1 MTILD
6 QPTRAVPALIPLFS
20 VTIFLSAALLFFV
33 QPLFARIVLPEI
45 GGAPAVWTTAMLFFQ
60 SVLLGGYVYAHL
72 STKYLPVRAQL
83 GLHLVIWAGALAFL
97 PLGIPEGWTLDL
109 TAPVAGQTLLLFAAG
124 VGVPFALLSANAP
137 LIQSWYAASEG
148 PSADDPYFLYGASNL
163 GSFVALLAFPL
174 LAEPFFGAASIG
186 FAFAAGFIVLGAGL
200 LATGLMAKRGRTS
213 ARAVQAR
220 TPITASALVFWA
232 ALAFVPSSLM
242 LSVTTKIS
250 TDIGALPVIWVLP
263 LALFLLTF
271 TLTFTRAPI
280 LGEPILKRVAVAGA
294 GLSFAVFVGLFG
306 NHLSL
311 LTALLLV
318 AAFFGVTLWCH
329 ARLYAARPTAE
340 HLTTF
345 YITMSVGGALGG
357 LFNAIIA
364 PSLFADL
371 YEGPATLIAL
381 AILLLAAADGTARQM
396 AMRASLISL
405 VGVAAIVALTP
416 SDQIFRDRSF
426 FGTHKVIEQ
435 NGLRLYTNG
444 TTVHGA
450 QRIASMTDTPEPL
463 AYYHRNGPMG
473 RVLAQAAPDA
483 RIGIVGQ
490 GVGSLACY
498 AKPQQAWTF
507 YEIDPMVD
515 HVARNSGHFGFM
527 EACAGDAP
535 TLLGDARIVL
545 QGQGDV
551 RFDVLVIDA
560 FSSTA
565 VPVHLMTTE
574 AVRLYMDRLAP
585 GGVVLFHISNRY
597 YDLPRPLG
605 RIAEAEGIVALLRN
619 DPGNLAKDPGHSGS
633 RVAAL
638 ARTPADLDAAGI
650 GAGWQ
655 PLASDGGTVWTDDFA
670 NPLSILNA
678 VLSVD

>member
-1 MTILD
+1 MTVLD
-6 QPTRAVPALIPLFS
+6 PPARKLSALIPLFTA
-20 VTIFLSAALLFFV
+20 TIFLSAALLFFV

-72 STKYLPVRAQL
+72 STKYLPMRAQL
-83 GLHLVIWAGALAFL
+83 GLHLIIWVVALFFL

-109 TAPVAGQTLLLFAAG
+109 SAPVAGQTLLLFAAG

-137 LIQSWYAASEG
+137 LIQSWYAATDG

-174 LAEPFFGAASIG
+174 LAEPFFGASSIG
-186 FAFAAGFIVLGAGL
+186 FAFAAGFVLLGAGL
-200 LATGLMAKRGRTS
+200 LTTGLSAKAKPRSETTKAQSKAIHETS
-213 ARAVQAR
+213 F
-220 TPITASALVFWA
+220 LFWA

-242 LSVTTKIS
+242 LAVTTKIS

-271 TLTFTRAPI
+271 TLTFTRTPI
-280 LGEPILKRVAVAGA
+280 LPERILKLAAIAGA
-294 GLSFAVFVGLFG
+294 ALSFAVFIGLFG

-318 AAFFGVTLWCH
+318 VAFFVVALWCH
-329 ARLYAARPTAE
+329 ARLYALRPGAA

-357 LFNAIIA
+357 LFNAILA
-364 PSLFADL
+364 PSLFPDL
-371 YEGPATLIAL
+371 FEGPVTLIAL
-381 AILLLAAADGTARQM
+381 AILFIASAGGQHRQI
-396 AMRASLISL
+396 ALRGALVSVVGIS
-405 VGVAAIVALTP
+405 AIVALTP

-450 QRIASMTDTPEPL
+450 ERIVGTTGRPEPL

-473 RVLAQAAPDA
+473 QTLANASADA

-498 AKPQQAWTF
+498 AKPGQDWTF

-515 HVARNSGHFGFM
+515 HVARNSGHFAFM
-527 EACAGDAP
+527 ETCAGDAP

-545 QGQGDV
+545 QGQTDV
-551 RFDVLVIDA
+551 LFDILVIDA

-605 RIAEAEGIVALLRN
+605 RIAAAEGIVAVLRN
-619 DPGNLAKDPGHSGS
+619 DPGDLANDPGHSGS

-638 ARTPADLDAAGI
+638 ARSRADLEAAGI
-650 GAGWQ
+650 KEDWA

-678 VLSVD
+678 VLAKR